1 MEGAVTALLCRTSD
15 RIATTAEGARALAE
29 ALGER
34 MRVQPRLVGT
44 PGEPGETNYDDDLRD
59 ARGCLLEAGGQVE
72 DALADGRFPVLT
84 SSDCSICIT
93 TLPAVARL
101 RPEAL
106 VLWLDAHPDFNDPET
121 TPSGFLGGMCLA
133 AACGAWDAGFDDGH
147 LDPARVVMCGIR
159 DVDAGERVLVETHGV
174 GLVERPSRLA
184 ELLAE
189 REVFVHLDLDVLDP
203 RRHARAALAGRGRLQ
218 RRRPAHAAGRGGRG
232 GRHHRRRGHRPPGAG
247 AGAPR
252 GHDRRAAA
260 AVTDVVAL
268 VGRTSDRAHGRAAG
282 AQALAQA
289 LSADARVVGEPARAA
304 RGALRRGPA
313 RRARDARGGRRHR
326 RGHAAA
332 AADRH
337 RLLDLRRHRARPSR
351 AAGPTH
357 GCCGSTRTATSTRPT
372 RRPAASSGGMC
383 LAGAVGLWDTGY
395 GAGPG
400 PERVVLVGGRDLDAA
415 EEELMARHGVVRTDD
430 PAAALAGREV
440 FVHLDVDI
448 LDPTVM
454 PGQLYPAP
462 GGLDTTQ
469 LRDLLADVAARAR
482 IVGAEITCF
491 STPELSDALAQAAA
505 PLLESP
511 AP

>member
-1 MEGAVTALLCRTSD
+1 VEGAVTALLCRTSD

-101 RPEAL
+101 RPDAL

-133 AACGAWDAGFDDGH
+133 AACGAWDAGFGDGH

-203 RRHARAALAGRGRLQ
+203 GVL
-218 RRRPAHAAGRGGRG
+218 
-232 GRHHRRRGHRPPGAG
+232 
-247 AGAPR
+247 
-252 GHDRRAAA
+252 
-260 AVTDVVAL
+260 
-268 VGRTSDRAHGRAAG
+268 
-282 AQALAQA
+282 
-289 LSADARVVGEPARAA
+289 
-304 RGALRRGPA
+304 
-313 RRARDARGGRRHR
+313 
-326 RGHAAA
+326 
-332 AADRH
+332 
-337 RLLDLRRHRARPSR
+337 PS
-351 AAGPTH
+351 P
-357 GCCGSTRTATSTRPT
+357 
-372 RRPAASSGGMC
+372 
-383 LAGAVGLWDTGY
+383 
-395 GAGPG
+395 
-400 PERVVLVGGRDLDAA
+400 
-415 EEELMARHGVVRTDD
+415 
-430 PAAALAGREV
+430 
-440 FVHLDVDI
+440 F
-448 LDPTVM
+448 
-454 PGQLYPAP
+454 PAP
-462 GGLDTTQ
+462 GGLSDGG
-469 LRDLLADVAARAR
+469 LRTLLAEVAGACDLL
-482 IVGAEITCF
+482 GCEITGF
-491 STPELSDALAQAAA
+491 HDPSLTELIATVVDPLVEAA
-505 PLLESP
+505 
-511 AP
+511 